1 MCSNLAAVWS
11 RAPLATCFTQR
22 EPLSAAS
29 RASFARV
36 RAQVSACACKSL
48 RARAQ
53 EALRV
58 LPDAVLDAPPRAPKA
73 QGFAIGA
80 LPPPPPQLAAPAG
93 GAAAPAAA
101 HASPSAPADAEPAAR
116 GDGAAAAPSAVAEQA
131 PVWGPACAAGMQR
144 DTCASD
150 AAGLQ
155 PVASGQTRGAAAGP
169 EAGRAPAACVA
180 EPSAGKGQ
188 RAAASRASPHGLAG
202 TRSEEAHAAG
212 GEANGV
218 TPRDAE
224 EALGSG
230 QAGVLSDQH
239 AVAPGKR
246 QRVAAC

>member
-1 MCSNLAAVWS
+1 VSNLMAVWS
-11 RAPLATCFTQR
+11 TAPLATCSTWR
-22 EPLSAAS
+22 GPLSAALH
-29 RASFARV
+29 
-36 RAQVSACACKSL
+36 ACAIVRMQSSIS
-48 RARAQ
+48 ARAQ

-58 LPDAVLDAPPRAPKA
+58 LPDAVLDEPPRAPKA

-101 HASPSAPADAEPAAR
+101 HASPSALAAAEPAAR
-116 GDGAAAAPSAVAEQA
+116 GEGAAAAPSAVAEQA
-131 PVWGPACAAGMQR
+131 PVWGPACAAGMLR
-144 DTCASD
+144 DTCASE

-180 EPSAGKGQ
+180 KPSAGEGPS
-188 RAAASRASPHGLAG
+188 AAAARANPRELAA
-202 TRSEEAHAAG
+202 TRGAEANAAG
-212 GEANGV
+212 GAAGGAA
-218 TPRDAE
+218 PRDAE
-224 EALGSG
+224 VALGSG
-230 QAGVLSDQH
+230 QAGELSDQH